1 MYRML
6 DQEILIQYLTQSIEN
21 NRKEIYRNIKNLCNL
36 EFDRLVR
43 EINEDVKLINLIQ
56 SDTD

>member
-1 MYRML
+1 ML